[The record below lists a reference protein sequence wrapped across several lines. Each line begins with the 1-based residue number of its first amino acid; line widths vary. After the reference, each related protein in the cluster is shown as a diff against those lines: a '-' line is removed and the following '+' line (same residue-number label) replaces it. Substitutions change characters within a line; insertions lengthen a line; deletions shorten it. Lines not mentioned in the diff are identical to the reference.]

1 MTDLDLILAR
11 DPRQHTK
18 DDRDAI
24 IRMYRERRHQYNSG
38 PQKAPAKPKV
48 AKPPKAERDQLS
60 LHDALKGSLDL

>member
-18 DDRDAI
+18 DDRDQI

-38 PQKAPAKPKV
+38 PQKAPAKPKKAPK
-48 AKPPKAERDQLS
+48 AKPDEVLS
-60 LHDALKGSLDL
+60 LHEALKGSLDL